1 MEVCAEQPPI
11 NPPLFRHRKFIAK
24 YTKEMADSQSESN
37 RELYISLETVTNSK
51 DTVHLLE
58 GRAMH

>member
-37 RELYISLETVTNSK
+37 RELYISLETVTNSE
-51 DTVHLLE
+51 DTVHLL
-58 GRAMH
+58 